1 MTTEKPSGGSDVYVS
16 QAGLEEVLRGL
27 RRRRGITQK
36 QVADEAGV
44 SPAAIARIEKG
55 DRRPSLQMLG
65 KLAPV
70 FAMTPRDLLDAAGRV
85 AEGADVD
92 ELLDEWPL
100 AAMGPVLSGPA
111 DADADLGDY
120 SARHI
125 QVGPID
131 ALEPAP
137 PPAGRLPAD
146 LALSG
151 PRLQALAVAALL
163 DRVEDQEGAVALL
176 RNAMEWLAERG
187 GSSADVARLRR
198 ELREVLQ
205 GPEPGREPVAAM
217 PTGEVRYVFVQAL
230 GRDERGH
237 LWIDPL
243 ARARIGGLDHEDPR
257 VERYDDGEIVVDITR
272 LDDQQFARRD
282 PQRHRAKV
290 TVEGD
295 RRSEETEPDPATLAQ
310 LYADTVIEIH
320 WPDRPHLLVEPRP
333 QGVTEGEFPEGIDHL
348 HVITAFN
355 PRSRLLRRGENEE
368 RNRLLAAD
376 LERAGLRYEPAV
388 GRSPDDSWSENSFA
402 VIDGDREQL
411 LDLARR
417 YDQNAIFEWRP
428 HALAVQWTD
437 PARMP
442 SSHGWSTSSVQ
453 GTG

>member
-85 AEGADVD
+85 AEGA
-92 ELLDEWPL
+92 ELDEVLDDVPPV
-100 AAMGPVLSGPA
+100 AMGPVMSAAAEP
-111 DADADLGDY
+111 DADYGQYD
-120 SARHI
+120 ARHLS
-125 QVGPID
+125 VPPLE

-137 PPAGRLPAD
+137 PPGGRSLAD
-146 LALSG
+146 AALSG
-151 PRLQALAVAALL
+151 PRLQALAVADLL
-163 DRVEDQEGAVALL
+163 DRLEDQEGTGALL
-176 RNAMEWLAERG
+176 RDAVEWLAERG
-187 GSSADVARLRR
+187 GSAADVARLRR
-198 ELREVLQ
+198 ELREALR

-237 LWIDPL
+237 VWIDPL
-243 ARARIGGLDHEDPR
+243 ARARIGGVDHEDAR

-272 LDDQQFARRD
+272 LDDQRFGPRD
-282 PQRHRAKV
+282 PQRHRVKV

-295 RRSEETEPDPATLAQ
+295 SSGEEAEPDPATLAQ
-310 LYADTVIEIH
+310 LYADTVIEIR
-320 WPDRPHLLVEPRP
+320 WSDRPRQLVEPRP
-333 QGVTEGEFPEGIDHL
+333 EGVTEGEFPEGVDQV

-376 LERAGLRYEPAV
+376 LERAGLRYVPAV
-388 GRSPDDSWSENSFA
+388 GRSPDDSWSEDSFA
-402 VIDGDREQL
+402 VIDADADHI

-417 YDQNAIFEWRP
+417 YDQNAIFEWTPDRR
-428 HALAVQWTD
+428 AILWSAELAAQT
-437 PARMP
+437 
-442 SSHGWSTSSVQ
+442 HGWRST
-453 GTG
+453 

>member
-70 FAMTPRDLLDAAGRV
+70 FGTTPRDLLDAAGRV
-85 AEGADVD
+85 AEGA
-92 ELLDEWPL
+92 ELDEVLDDWP
-100 AAMGPVLSGPA
+100 AVAIGPVMSAAADEDADYGQYDAMHLSVPALEALDPAPSPVGRSLA
-111 DADADLGDY
+111 DA
-120 SARHI
+120 
-125 QVGPID
+125 
-131 ALEPAP
+131 
-137 PPAGRLPAD
+137 
-146 LALSG
+146 ALSG
-151 PRLQALAVAALL
+151 PRLQALAVADLL
-163 DRVEDQEGAVALL
+163 DRLEDQEGTATLL
-176 RNAMEWLAERG
+176 RDAVEWLAERG
-187 GSSADVARLRR
+187 GSAADVARLRR
-198 ELREVLQ
+198 ELREVLH

-217 PTGEVRYVFVQAL
+217 PTGEVRYVFLQAL

-237 LWIDPL
+237 VWIDPL
-243 ARARIGGLDHEDPR
+243 ARARIGGLDHEDVR

-272 LDDQQFARRD
+272 LDDQGFGPRD
-282 PQRHRAKV
+282 PLRHRVKV

-295 RRSEETEPDPATLAQ
+295 RSGEAAEPDPATLAQ
-310 LYADTVIEIH
+310 LYADTVIEIR
-320 WPDRPHLLVEPRP
+320 WPDRPHQLVEPRP
-333 QGVTEGEFPEGIDHL
+333 QGVTEGDFPEGVDHI

-376 LERAGLRYEPAV
+376 LERAGLRYVPAV
-388 GRSPDDSWSENSFA
+388 GRSPDDSWSEDSFA

-417 YDQNAIFEWRP
+417 YDQNAIFEWTAQRRVVLWVTRDRVGP
-428 HALAVQWTD
+428 
-437 PARMP
+437 M
-442 SSHGWSTSSVQ
+442 SGWQ
-453 GTG
+453 LRDHRA

>member
-16 QAGLEEVLRGL
+16 EAGLEEVLRGL

-85 AEGADVD
+85 AEGA
-92 ELLDEWPL
+92 ELDEVLDDWP
-100 AAMGPVLSGPA
+100 AVAMGPVMSAAAEP
-111 DADADLGDY
+111 DADLPDY
-120 SARHI
+120 RAHNI
-125 QVGPID
+125 QVAPMD
-131 ALEPAP
+131 ALDPAP
-137 PPAGRLPAD
+137 PPSGRSLAD
-146 LALSG
+146 PALSG
-151 PRLQALAVAALL
+151 PRLQALAVVDLL
-163 DRVEDQEGAVALL
+163 DRLEDQEGAAALL
-176 RNAMEWLAERG
+176 RDAVEWLVERG
-187 GSSADVARLRR
+187 GSAADVARLRR
-198 ELREVLQ
+198 ELQEVLR
-205 GPEPGREPVAAM
+205 GPEPGREPVASM

-230 GRDERGH
+230 ARDGRGH

-243 ARARIGGLDHEDPR
+243 ARARIGGLDHQDAR

-272 LDDQQFARRD
+272 LDDQRFGPRD
-282 PQRHRAKV
+282 PQRHRLKV

-295 RRSEETEPDPATLAQ
+295 RSGEEAEPDPATLAQ
-310 LYADTVIEIH
+310 LYADTVIEIR
-320 WPDRPHLLVEPRP
+320 WPDRPNQLVEPRP
-333 QGVTEGEFPEGIDHL
+333 EGVTEGEFPKGVDHV

-355 PRSRLLRRGENEE
+355 PRSRLLRLGENEE

-376 LERAGLRYEPAV
+376 LERAGMRYVPAV
-388 GRSPDDSWSENSFA
+388 GRSPDDSWSEDSFA
-402 VIDGDREQL
+402 VVDADAADI

-417 YDQNAIFEWRP
+417 YQQNAVF
-428 HALAVQWTD
+428 QWTPQSRVVLWTD
-437 PARMP
+437 HERPP
-442 SSHGWSTSSVQ
+442 SSHGWSTSSDH